1 MRLLPTLALAMTL
14 LAGGLVGGEAF
25 GRDRDRDRHGH
36 RDDDGG
42 GYFGGGREASLVQRR
57 NRGGDDDSDSRS
69 SRMSPSQAAREA
81 QQRYGGGRVL
91 SVDSMGGGYRVKL
104 LRDGDVRVVFISD
117 H

>member
-1 MRLLPTLALAMTL
+1 MRLLPTLALVMTL

-25 GRDRDRDRHGH
+25 GRDRDRRGH

-42 GYFGGGREASLVQRR
+42 GSFGGGRDASLVQRR
-57 NRGGDDDSDSRS
+57 NRGDDADARP
-69 SRMSPSQAAREA
+69 SRMSAAQAAREA